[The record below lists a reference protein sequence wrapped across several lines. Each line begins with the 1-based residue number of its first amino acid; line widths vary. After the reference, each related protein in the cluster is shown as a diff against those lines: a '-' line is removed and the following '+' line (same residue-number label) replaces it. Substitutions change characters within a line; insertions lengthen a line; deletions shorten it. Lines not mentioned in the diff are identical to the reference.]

1 MNSFFNK
8 KGFTLFEVVI
18 VVFILGALGAVVVGG
33 IALFQRKTEL
43 NNAVQEF
50 AAVVRLAQTRALASQ
65 QESQYGV
72 YINTSAAPAQYVLFK
87 GASYITRI
95 TSSDQTYSLPKTVE
109 FSQVN
114 LAGGEVTFEKLTG
127 FSSQSGDISLRLIQ
141 NPSEA
146 KTIYI
151 SNSGTVDFSLA
162 QAPSDVARLKDSR
175 HVHFDYSRAITTAT
189 ENVVLT
195 FNGATVLTLPI
206 ASNMATGQFYW
217 QGTVTAGGTPQT
229 LDVRTHRLNSPDTQ
243 FSIHR
248 DRSLNDKT
256 FRVTISGDTSGN
268 LANYSADGA
277 TVTHSS
283 IYVSN
288 FTWQ

>member
-1 MNSFFNK
+1 MNSFFDK

-18 VVFILGALGAVVVGG
+18 VVSVLGILSAMVIGG
-33 IALFQRKTEL
+33 IVFFQKKTEL

-50 AAVVRLAQTRALASQ
+50 AAVLRLAQTRALASE

-72 YINTSAAPAQYVLFK
+72 YINTSLAPNEYVLFK
-87 GASYITRI
+87 GVNYASRI
-95 TSSDQTYSLPKTVE
+95 ASFDQVYPLPKTVE

-114 LAGGEVTFEKLTG
+114 LVGGEITFEKLTG
-127 FSSQSGDISLRLIQ
+127 FASQAGSISLRLIQ
-141 NPSEA
+141 DTAQA

-151 SNSGTVDFSLA
+151 SDSGTVDFSLVG
-162 QAPSDVARLKDSR
+162 APSDSARIKDSR
-175 HVHFDYSRAITTAT
+175 HVHFDYSRVINTAT

-195 FNGATVLTLPI
+195 FNGTTVQTLPI

-229 LDVRTHRLNSPDTQ
+229 VTVQTHRLNAADTQ

-256 FRVTISGDTSGN
+256 FRVTLSGDASGN
-268 LANYSADGA
+268 LANYSADGV

-288 FTWQ
+288 FIWQ